1 MSVFNA
7 SWVTK
12 QGTGNELNMG
22 NTAASQAD
30 QTSQMPF
37 VVGVGSSAGGIEA
50 LINLV
55 SNLPEKLNASLVIAQ
70 HLSPSHKSQMSDIL
84 ARETRYEVQEIED
97 NVAPK
102 NNVIYVGPPGHHVI
116 YRQGRLRLEKKPE
129 DVTPKPSVNLLFESL
144 ADELGDHSVGVVL
157 SGTGSDGSR
166 GLRAVKSAG
175 GYAIVQSP
183 ETAKYDGM
191 PTASLQSVEVDRVL
205 SPHEIGAE
213 IANFCSNLIK
223 SFFPNSDEEKN
234 QLMTELYDVVRD
246 TTKID
251 FSFYKQSTLLRR
263 VNRRL
268 IATNN
273 DNLKDYLAQLHHD
286 TDEVRLLSKE
296 LLISVTNFFRDKEAF
311 EAIRSYICDIVENKK
326 EGENIRLWVAG
337 CATGEEAYSL
347 AILFLEEMRR
357 QNKELSIQVFGT
369 DIDDNA
375 LAVARKGSYSTHSI
389 SSLDSE
395 LVEKYF
401 RFEEDSFYPS
411 KKLRDIITFSRQD
424 ITRDP
429 PFLHLDMIS
438 FRNVMI
444 YFNTELQ
451 QRVLSLFRYSLLNA
465 GILFLGKSESIGL
478 KEEYFVAVDRRSR
491 IFKVSQNS
499 KRPAVP
505 RMLKG
510 VITPSKAKDTPSNSY
525 ERLFNETIIREFGPS
540 VLINT
545 RFTILHS
552 RGDLQPFVSFPSG
565 TPDLNLSKLIV
576 SEFSAE
582 LISTFNKA
590 KRDSDVA
597 ISRPRQIEKDNRRH
611 WKVVVIPLEQF
622 ETDLFIVNFRRIEE
636 VPVAKNDT
644 TYDTENADVAEL
656 IATREQLQTLTEEM
670 AASAEEM
677 QALNEEV
684 QAANEELQ
692 ANNEE
697 LEATNEEL
705 QATNE
710 ELISVNEESMRKS
723 GELSAINGELES
735 VYNTL
740 DFPLFVFDDELLL
753 SRTNEAANR
762 KYHLSSLAYKKRAKE
777 LHLPEY
783 FIDIE
788 NKLRATLKTSRKMN
802 IIIKPT
808 EKETLNLFI
817 TPLINAR
824 QKTTGAILVIID
836 NSELVRAHED
846 VEKNQDQLLSIM
858 NNSLSVVALKD
869 NSGRYEF
876 VNARFEEI
884 FGITSEEVLGKTDN
898 HLFNKK
904 MAKML
909 REKDLD
915 TMRSLAPVRTVDE
928 FERDDGAVVLESV
941 RFPIFDTD
949 GTVKSICTQANDIT
963 RTRHANEQLKLAGK
977 LFDRT
982 GEAILVAD
990 ENRKII
996 TSNQA
1001 FTELT
1006 GYSIDKLMGKQ
1017 ARDFAA
1023 DIYSPAFF
1031 EQIDEAL
1038 NLQDYW
1044 QGEVTYLDAQSEEL
1058 KLWVTIN
1065 AVKDTN
1071 NKHTNFVMT
1080 YSDVNEIKNVQR
1092 KIEFL
1097 ATHDELTRLPNRSVL
1112 MERLGMMLTTAK
1124 RQESMCAVLFFDLDD
1139 FKKINDSLGH
1149 NVGDLLL
1156 KQVSRRLQKCIRDTD
1171 ILARMGGDE
1180 FVAILQSTSVNE
1192 IDEVAQRIIKVIN
1205 APFEINEHT
1214 LFASASIGIS
1224 VYPDDGADNF
1234 VLLKNADTAMYRSK
1248 ELGRNQ
1254 YQFFTEE
1261 MKQEAVHKM
1270 EIEKALRSALTEGHF
1285 SMSFQPQVEI
1295 NSGAIVGLEALLR
1308 CDSEALEGTP
1318 AQKFIEVAERG
1329 RLIEEIGLHALDLV
1343 FQQIHD
1349 WHTRNIEVPKVAIN
1363 ISVKQLQDDSFVTHT
1378 AHLMK
1383 KYKIKPKQLKFEI
1396 TESALAERM
1405 DVLIEELNKLVDMG
1419 IVLSVDDFG
1428 VGQSSLS
1435 QLRKLPIHELKIDKS
1450 FIAGMCESEDAHTIT
1465 LAIIR
1470 MAHALGLQVVAEG
1483 VENAA
1488 QLEILKNE
1496 QCQIVQGFY
1505 LYEPQGSNKTAQ
1517 MLSSAPQ
1524 NVLAT
1529 E

>member
-1 MSVFNA
+1 
-7 SWVTK
+7 
-12 QGTGNELNMG
+12 MG
-22 NTAASQAD
+22 NTTESQGD
-30 QTSQMPF
+30 KTVNTPF
-37 VVGVGSSAGGIEA
+37 IVGVGSSAGGIEA
-50 LINLV
+50 LISLV
-55 SNLPEKLNASLVIAQ
+55 SNLPEKLNASMVIAQ
-70 HLSPSHKSQMSDIL
+70 HLSPSHKSQMADIL
-84 ARETRYEVQEIED
+84 TRETKYDVRELEDDTQPEVNI
-97 NVAPK
+97 
-102 NNVIYVGPPGHHVI
+102 IYVGPPGRHII
-116 YRQGRLRLEKKPE
+116 YRNGRLRLDKHPDE
-129 DVTPKPSVNLLFESL
+129 VTPKPSANILFESL

-166 GLRAVKSAG
+166 GLRSIKSAG

-191 PTASLQSVEVDRVL
+191 PTASLQAIEADRVL
-205 SPHEIGAE
+205 SPDEIGNE
-213 IANFCSNLIK
+213 IANFCSNLMK
-223 SFFPNSDEEKN
+223 SFFPNSEEEKN
-234 QLMTELYDVVRD
+234 RMMTELYEVVRE

-273 DNLKDYLAQLHHD
+273 KQLKDYLQQLHHD
-286 TDEVRLLSKE
+286 SDEVKALSRE

-311 EAIRSYICDIVENKK
+311 KSIRNYIHDVIEAKK
-326 EGENIRLWVAG
+326 DGENVRVWVAG

-347 AILFLEEMRR
+347 TILYLEEISK
-357 QNKELSIQVFGT
+357 QDKNLTLQVFGT
-369 DIDDNA
+369 DIDENA
-375 LAVARKGSYSTHSI
+375 LAVARKGSYSSHAVGSV
-389 SSLDSE
+389 DSA

-401 RFEEDSFYPS
+401 RFEDDSYYPT
-411 KKLRDIITFSRQD
+411 KKLRDVITFSRQD

-451 QRVLSLFRYSLLNA
+451 QRVLSLFRYALLNT
-465 GILFLGKSESIGL
+465 GVLFLGKSESIGL
-478 KEEYFVAVDRRSR
+478 KEDYFVAVDRRSR
-491 IFKVSQNS
+491 IFRVSQNS

-510 VITPSKAKDTPSNSY
+510 VVTPSRPRESNGQGY
-525 ERLFNETIIREFGPS
+525 ERLFNETIIREFGAS
-540 VLINT
+540 VLINPQ
-545 RFTILHS
+545 FTILHS
-552 RGDLQPFVSFPSG
+552 RGDLQPFVNFPSG
-565 TPDLNLSKLIV
+565 SPDLNLSKLIV
-576 SEFSAE
+576 SEFAAE
-582 LISTFNKA
+582 LISSFNKA
-590 KRDSDVA
+590 KRENEVVVSQ
-597 ISRPRQIEKDNRRH
+597 PRQVAKDDQNH
-611 WKVVVIPLEQF
+611 WKLAVIPLESP
-622 ETDLFIVNFRRIEE
+622 DNNLFIVNFRRVEE
-636 VPVAKNDT
+636 LPSNTGDG

-656 IATREQLQTLTEEM
+656 IAAREQLQTLTEEM

-740 DFPLFVFDDELLL
+740 DFPLFVFDDELKLN
-753 SRTNEAANR
+753 RANDAAGR
-762 KYHLSSLAYKKRAKE
+762 KYHLNNGTYKKRVKE

-788 NKLRATLKTSRKMN
+788 SKLRATIKTGRKMN

-808 EKETLNLFI
+808 DSETLNLFI
-817 TPLINAR
+817 TPLLNAKDR
-824 QKTTGAILVIID
+824 ATGAILVIID

-869 NSGRYEF
+869 SSGRYEF

-884 FGITSEEVLGKTDN
+884 FAVNSEDVIGKTDN
-898 HLFNKK
+898 HVFNKN

-909 REKDLD
+909 RERDLD
-915 TMRSLAPVRTVDE
+915 TMRSLSPVRTVDE
-928 FERDDGAVVLESV
+928 FERDDGNVVLESV
-941 RFPIFDTD
+941 RFPIFDHD

-963 RTRHANEQLKLAGK
+963 RSRHANEQLKLAGK

-982 GEAILVAD
+982 GEAILVTD
-990 ENRKII
+990 EERKII

-1001 FTELT
+1001 FTDLT
-1006 GYSIDKLMGKQ
+1006 GYGIDKLMGKNP
-1017 ARDFAA
+1017 RDFTA
-1023 DIYSPAFF
+1023 DIYTPAFF
-1031 EQIDEAL
+1031 EQVDEAL
-1038 NLQDYW
+1038 NMQDYW
-1044 QGEVTYLDAQSEEL
+1044 QGEVTYLKADGDEI
-1058 KLWVTIN
+1058 KLWVTTN
-1065 AVKDTN
+1065 AVKDSN
-1071 NKHTNFVMT
+1071 NQHTNFVVT

-1124 RQESMCAVLFFDLDD
+1124 RQETMCAVLFFDLDD

-1224 VYPDDGADNF
+1224 VYPNDGHDNF
-1234 VLLKNADTAMYRSK
+1234 VLLKNADTAMYRAK

-1261 MKQEAVHKM
+1261 MKLDAVHKM
-1270 EIEKALRSALTEGHF
+1270 EIEKALRNALADGLF
-1285 SMSFQPQVEI
+1285 SIAFQPQVDI
-1295 NSGAIVGLEALLR
+1295 NTGAIVGLEALLR
-1308 CDSEALEGTP
+1308 CNSEDLEGTP

-1329 RLIEEIGLHALDLV
+1329 RLIEEIGLHALELV
-1343 FQQIHD
+1343 FKEITQWRKQRID
-1349 WHTRNIEVPKVAIN
+1349 IPKVAIN
-1363 ISVKQLQDDSFVTHT
+1363 ISVKQLQDESFVTH
-1378 AHLMK
+1378 AEHMMK

-1396 TESALAERM
+1396 TESVLAERM
-1405 DVLIEELNKLVDMG
+1405 DVLIEELNKLREMG
-1419 IVLSVDDFG
+1419 VTLSVDDFG

-1435 QLRKLPIHELKIDKS
+1435 QLRRLPIQELKIDKS
-1450 FIAGMCESEDAHTIT
+1450 FVAGMTESEDAHNIT

-1470 MAHALGLQVVAEG
+1470 MAQALNMEVVAEG
-1483 VENAA
+1483 VETAR
-1488 QLEILKNE
+1488 QLEILKAE
-1496 QCQIVQGFY
+1496 QCQIIQGFY
-1505 LYEPQGSNKTAQ
+1505 LYEPKGSQDIAQ
-1517 MLSSAPQ
+1517 MLSSAPD
-1524 NVLAT
+1524 NVLST
-1529 E
+1529 

>member
-1 MSVFNA
+1 
-7 SWVTK
+7 
-12 QGTGNELNMG
+12 MG
-22 NTAASQAD
+22 NPKEAQDEKPVNA
-30 QTSQMPF
+30 PF
-37 VVGVGSSAGGIEA
+37 IVGVGSSAGGIEA
-50 LINLV
+50 LIRLV
-55 SNLPEKLNASLVIAQ
+55 SNLPDKLNASMVIAQ
-70 HLSPSHKSQMSDIL
+70 HLSPSHESQMADIL
-84 ARETRYEVQEIED
+84 ARETNYDVRELKDDTKPEVNI
-97 NVAPK
+97 
-102 NNVIYVGPPGHHVI
+102 IYVGPPGRHII
-116 YRQGRLRLEKKPE
+116 YRDGRLRLDKHPDE
-129 DVTPKPSVNLLFESL
+129 VTPKPSANILFESL
-144 ADELGDHSVGVVL
+144 ADELGDHSLGVVL

-166 GLRAVKSAG
+166 GLRSIKSAG
-175 GYAIVQSP
+175 GYVIVQSP

-191 PTASLQSVEVDRVL
+191 PTASLQAVEADRVL
-205 SPHEIGAE
+205 SPDEIGHE
-213 IANFCSNLIK
+213 IANFCSSLLK
-223 SFFPNSDEEKN
+223 SFFPNSEQEKSRI
-234 QLMTELYDVVRD
+234 MTELYEVVRE

-251 FSFYKQSTLLRR
+251 FSFYKQATLLRR

-268 IATNN
+268 IATKNKK
-273 DNLKDYLAQLHHD
+273 LEDYLKQLHHD
-286 TDEVRLLSKE
+286 TDEVRALSRE

-311 EAIRSYICDIVENKK
+311 KSIRNFIKETVDKK
-326 EGENIRLWVAG
+326 KPGENVRVWVAG

-347 AILFLEEMRR
+347 AILFLEEISR
-357 QNKELSIQVFGT
+357 QEKNLTFQLFGT
-369 DIDDNA
+369 DIDENA
-375 LAVARKGSYSTHSI
+375 LTIARKGSYSAHSV
-389 SSLDSE
+389 SSVDST

-401 RFEEDSFYPS
+401 RFEDDSYYPT
-411 KKLRDIITFSRQD
+411 KKLRDVITFSRQD

-451 QRVLSLFRYSLLNA
+451 QRVLSLFRYALLNT

-478 KEEYFVAVDRRSR
+478 KEDYFVPVDRRSR
-491 IFKVSQNS
+491 IFRVCQNS

-510 VITPSKAKDTPSNSY
+510 VVTPSRPRESTGQGY
-525 ERLFNETIIREFGPS
+525 ERLFNETIIKEFGAS
-540 VLINT
+540 VLVNPQ
-545 RFTILHS
+545 FTILHS
-552 RGDLQPFVSFPSG
+552 RGDLQPFVNFPSG
-565 TPDLNLSKLIV
+565 APDLNLSKLIV
-576 SEFSAE
+576 SEFAAE
-582 LISTFNKA
+582 LISSFNKA
-590 KRDSDVA
+590 KRESEVV
-597 ISRPRQIEKDNRRH
+597 ISRPRQVEKDDRNH
-611 WKVVVIPLEQF
+611 WKLAVIPL
-622 ETDLFIVNFRRIEE
+622 DSPDNNLFIVNFRRSEE
-636 VPVAKNDT
+636 ITNVSPNSSYNTD
-644 TYDTENADVAEL
+644 NADVAEL
-656 IATREQLQTLTEEM
+656 IAAREQLQTLTEEM

-723 GELSAINGELES
+723 GELSSINGELES

-740 DFPLFVFDDELLL
+740 DFPLFVFDDELKVN
-753 SRTNEAANR
+753 RANDAASR
-762 KYHLSSLAYKKRAKE
+762 KYHLNSGIYKKRLKE
-777 LHLPEY
+777 LHVPEY

-788 NKLRATLKTSRKMN
+788 SKLRATIKTCRKMN

-808 EKETLNLFI
+808 DSETLNLFI
-817 TPLINAR
+817 TPLMNAK
-824 QKTTGAILVIID
+824 QQAKGAILVIID
-836 NSELVRAHED
+836 NSELVKAHED

-884 FGITSEEVLGKTDN
+884 FGVTSSDVIGKTDN
-898 HLFNKK
+898 HIFNKN
-904 MAKML
+904 MARML
-909 REKDLD
+909 RERDLD
-915 TMRSLAPVRTVDE
+915 TMRSLSPVRTVDE
-928 FERDDGAVVLESV
+928 FDRDDGNVVLESV
-941 RFPIFDTD
+941 RFPIFDND

-963 RTRHANEQLKLAGK
+963 RSRHANEQLKLAGK

-982 GEAILVAD
+982 GEAILVTD
-990 ENRKII
+990 EERRII
-996 TSNQA
+996 TSNHA

-1006 GYSIDKLMGKQ
+1006 GYSIDKLVGKNP
-1017 ARDFAA
+1017 RDFTA
-1023 DIYSPAFF
+1023 DIYTPAFF

-1044 QGEVTYLDAQSEEL
+1044 QGEVTYLNIEAEEI

-1065 AVKDTN
+1065 AVKDN
-1071 NKHTNFVMT
+1071 DNQHTNFVVT

-1224 VYPDDGADNF
+1224 VYPNDGYDNF
-1234 VLLKNADTAMYRSK
+1234 VLLKNADTAMYRAK

-1261 MKQEAVHKM
+1261 MKLEAMHKM
-1270 EIEKALRSALTEGHF
+1270 EIEKALRNALAEGLF
-1285 SMSFQPQVEI
+1285 SIAFQPQVDV
-1295 NSGAIVGLEALLR
+1295 NTGSIVGLEALLR
-1308 CDSEALEGTP
+1308 CNSEDLEGTS
-1318 AQKFIEVAERG
+1318 AQKFIQVAERG
-1329 RLIEEIGLHALDLV
+1329 RLIEEIGLHALELV
-1343 FQQIHD
+1343 FKEISL
-1349 WHTRNIEVPKVAIN
+1349 WRKKSISVPKVAIN
-1363 ISVKQLQDDSFVTHT
+1363 ISVKQLKDESFVSH
-1378 AHLMK
+1378 AEFMMK
-1383 KYKIKPKQLKFEI
+1383 KYNIKPEQLKFEI
-1396 TESALAERM
+1396 TESAIAERM
-1405 DVLIEELNKLVDMG
+1405 DILIDELNKLEKLG
-1419 IVLSVDDFG
+1419 ITLSVDDFG

-1435 QLRKLPIHELKIDKS
+1435 QLRRLPIHELKIDKS
-1450 FIAGMCESEDAHTIT
+1450 FIAGMTESDEAHNIT

-1470 MAHALGLQVVAEG
+1470 MAHALNLQVVAEG

-1488 QLEILKNE
+1488 QLDILKLE
-1496 QCQIVQGFY
+1496 HCQIIQGFY
-1505 LYEPQGSNKTAQ
+1505 LYEPAGSNEIAQ
-1517 MLSSAPQ
+1517 MLSSAPK
-1524 NVLAT
+1524 NALST
-1529 E
+1529 